1 MADLPDQ
8 ILIRCEQCKNEA
20 TLTAL
25 HKHQGHCP
33 HCGNSTWHVQATY
46 LARQDNSDGTT
57 LTLNALGLNLL
68 SSSGFNLG
76 SPVPGEKRP
85 VNGIDIHDVPAN
97 EIMDIASPEV
107 NPQVKLQAFV
117 KRKQNEQFSQ
127 HRKAMQQHGSQCE
140 QCGMLFVLN
149 DQKPWTLVGTCSRVC
164 CAGKYGAVDYALIQ
178 DQVLESVGQR
188 MVDIRQIQRDNQVIQ
203 VCCPACGHRFDLPRM
218 YEGVH
223 RKCPACGQKV
233 LVQHH

>member
-1 MADLPDQ
+1 MADYPDK
-8 ILIRCEQCKNEA
+8 ILIRCEQCKKEA
-20 TLTAL
+20 TLTTL
-25 HKHQGHCP
+25 HRHNGQCP

-68 SSSGFNLG
+68 SSSGFSLG

-85 VNGIDIHDVPAN
+85 VNGIDIHDVPAH
-97 EIMDIASPEV
+97 EIAEIASPEV

-117 KRKQNEQFSQ
+117 VRTQNEQFSQ
-127 HRKAMQQHGSQCE
+127 HRKAMQQHGSQCD
-140 QCGMLFVLN
+140 QCGILFVLN

-164 CAGKYGAVDYALIQ
+164 CAAKYGAVDYALIQ
-178 DQVLESVGQR
+178 DQVLESAKQKT
-188 MVDIRQIQRDNQVIQ
+188 VDVRQIHRDNQVIP
-203 VCCPACGHRFDLPRM
+203 VCCPSCGHRFDLPRM

-223 RKCPACGQKV
+223 RKCPACSQKV
-233 LVQHH
+233 LVERS